1 MNDWDELMDF
11 AAQTVA
17 GAGEITLRHFGS
29 VAVEYKGDGSEVTE
43 ADRAA
48 EAYVRAAIAEAFPED
63 GILGEEA
70 DERPSESGR
79 RWIVDPIDGTRTFSC
94 GVPLYSVLLALEV
107 DGVISLGCVH
117 LPALGHTLVA
127 ARGAGAWIDGR
138 AARVSEC
145 EEISEARLVTSG
157 LEYWRDMT
165 DDAGRAGFQRLVEA
179 TRLGRTW
186 GDGYGYFLV
195 ATGRVDLLADPTGG
209 KVWDYA
215 PMTVIIPEAG
225 GRITQFDGS
234 PMLPNRSALASNG
247 ELHRAAR
254 RILQGE

>member
-1 MNDWDELMDF
+1 MDF
-11 AAQTVA
+11 AARTVA
-17 GAGEITLRHFGS
+17 GAGEITLRPFGS

-79 RWIVDPIDGTRTFSC
+79 RWIVDPIDGTRSFSC

-107 DGVISLGCVH
+107 DGVVYLGCVD
-117 LPALGHTLVA
+117 LPVLGHTLVA

-145 EEISEARLVTSG
+145 EEIAEGRLVTS
-157 LEYWRDMT
+157 
-165 DDAGRAGFQRLVEA
+165 
-179 TRLGRTW
+179 
-186 GDGYGYFLV
+186 
-195 ATGRVDLLADPTGG
+195 
-209 KVWDYA
+209 
-215 PMTVIIPEAG
+215 
-225 GRITQFDGS
+225 
-234 PMLPNRSALASNG
+234 
-247 ELHRAAR
+247 
-254 RILQGE
+254 